1 MPNRLERTRIL
12 CEYKPIASSA
22 GATNRQKNSN
32 SRATR
37 PSSFIDVPSTPWSLH
52 RSRPPSTRSPRVRSS
67 PDRSTGSS
75 RLEDARPRSLFPGQ
89 RPVVARAAVAAAS
102 THLSRPANRAST
114 SRPSCANQ
122 PIDRNNYFPS
132 VVPVVKSTARAR
144 VAMRQS
150 RIHPFVRCPLKQ
162 SDKEFPFA
170 FTERPSS
177 SRSRWRETTAR
188 ARLKRDEITSTASF
202 ARASSRVAS
211 YLHRRRRLT
220 FARSH
225 RIRFPRPKM
234 AKIDGAYIEGSFV
247 VINGFW

>member
-37 PSSFIDVPSTPWSLH
+37 PSSFVDVPSTPWSLH

-67 PDRSTGSS
+67 SDRSTGSS

-132 VVPVVKSTARAR
+132 VVLVVKSTARAR
-144 VAMRQS
+144 RDAAVAHSSVRSLSVEAKRQRVPL
-150 RIHPFVRCPLKQ
+150 RIHRTPVVVVAIAMARN
-162 SDKEFPFA
+162 D
-170 FTERPSS
+170 RP
-177 SRSRWRETTAR
+177 RE
-188 ARLKRDEITSTASF
+188 
-202 ARASSRVAS
+202 
-211 YLHRRRRLT
+211 
-220 FARSH
+220 
-225 RIRFPRPKM
+225 
-234 AKIDGAYIEGSFV
+234 IETR
-247 VINGFW
+247 